1 MNRAP
6 TLMSENKVYYRIGE
20 VSRKTGI
27 ASHTI
32 RYWENEFSFFL
43 KPVRNSR
50 GQRLYTEKELENIIR
65 LKELL
70 YRHGYRI
77 AAVKKVLRRK
87 ESKKDKNG
95 TPVPVKELLTG
106 LKRLDRLL
114 TQIKKI

>member
-1 MNRAP
+1 
-6 TLMSENKVYYRIGE
+6 MSENKVYYRIGE

-43 KPVRNSR
+43 KPIRNSR

-65 LKELL
+65 LKDLL

-87 ESKKDKNG
+87 EPKKDKNG
-95 TPVPVKELLTG
+95 TSVPVKELLTG
-106 LKRLDRLL
+106 LRRLDRLL
-114 TQIKKI
+114 TQLKRT

>member
-1 MNRAP
+1 
-6 TLMSENKVYYRIGE
+6 MSENKVYYRIGE
-20 VSRKTGI
+20 ISRKTGI

-32 RYWENEFSFFL
+32 RYWEKEFSSFL

-50 GQRLYTEKELENIIR
+50 GQRLYTEKELANVIR
-65 LKELL
+65 LKDLL

-87 ESKKDKNG
+87 ESRKDTNG
-95 TPVPVKELLTG
+95 AGVPVKELLAG

-114 TQIKKI
+114 EQIKKL

>member
-1 MNRAP
+1 
-6 TLMSENKVYYRIGE
+6 MSENKVYYKIGE
-20 VSRKTGI
+20 ISRKTNI

-65 LKELL
+65 LKDLL

-77 AAVKKVLRRK
+77 TAVKKVLRQK

-95 TPVPVKELLTG
+95 ISFPVKELLTG

>member
-1 MNRAP
+1 M
-6 TLMSENKVYYRIGE
+6 LENKVYYRIGE
-20 VSRKTGI
+20 ISRKTDI

-65 LKELL
+65 LKDLL

-77 AAVKKVLRRK
+77 AAVKKVLRQK
-87 ESKKDKNG
+87 GPGKDKKG
-95 TPVPVKELLTG
+95 ASLPIKELLVG

>member
-1 MNRAP
+1 
-6 TLMSENKVYYRIGE
+6 MSENKVYYKIGE
-20 VSRKTGI
+20 ISRKTNI

-65 LKELL
+65 LKDLL
-70 YRHGYRI
+70 CRRGYRI

-87 ESKKDKNG
+87 EPKKDTNV
-95 TPVPVKELLTG
+95 TSVPVKELLAG
-106 LKRLDRLL
+106 LKRLERLL
-114 TQIKKI
+114 AQLKKI